1 MAEYCPK
8 CNYKLRL
15 RDWRAE
21 CPQCGVNILYYGI
34 EDRLREE
41 ADEAEYHHALR
52 QPKFDRLK
60 FSLIGHPLSIVR
72 LVFGLLPIVCLLL
85 PMGTIQ
91 YVLPYGT
98 HPSTVNLIS
107 IIQFFS
113 ANGFDLNLLSKLFQ
127 SDLIGKGMVYWTVAF
142 AALALTL
149 LLTLVGFFLLTLSS
163 SPHGRQRNFAFP
175 IAGIVCAT
183 VSFAGYILMIR
194 ALTDALPGIFTG
206 TVNPLAYIAV
216 VLCFVVL
223 IVINVLFKK
232 KNIQVKYTDVSEFLL
247 PYNERP
253 STIEKKKAREAGAAA
268 REKETAAA
276 NA

>member
-41 ADEAEYHHALR
+41 ADVAEYHHALR

-85 PMGTIQ
+85 PMGTVT

-98 HPSTVNLIS
+98 HSATVNLIS
-107 IIQFFS
+107 IIQFFVS
-113 ANGFDLNLLSKLFQ
+113 NGLDTDLITKLFG
-127 SDLIGKGMVYWTVAF
+127 SGLIGRGMVFWAVAVVS
-142 AALALTL
+142 LVLML
-149 LLTLVGFFLLTLSS
+149 VISLVGFFLLTLSS

-175 IAGIVCAT
+175 IVGIICVT
-183 VSFAGYILMIR
+183 VAFAGYILMVR
-194 ALTDALPGIFTG
+194 TLSGALPGIFTG

-216 VLCFVVL
+216 VLCFTAL
-223 IVINVLFKK
+223 IVINVISQKK
-232 KNIQVKYTDVSEFLL
+232 DIRVKYTDVSEFLL

-253 STIEKKKAREAGAAA
+253 STIEKKKAREAGVST
-268 REKETAAA
+268 ETGEAVAA
-276 NA
+276 N